1 MRPRLLVSLVVIAAS
16 VLVFAS
22 TSEATPPFRFQ
33 DTNSEFDPHFTT
45 CNGQD
50 ISLFTTGKIFG
61 AEFDDQD
68 GNVLRVIVHNRF
80 LDHFTNTV
88 TGEKLLNRG
97 TFQETFIPVDGS
109 QDLFTDTITGHV
121 FLATQPHHGIVI
133 HDSGRIIFNPDETEI
148 LFAAGHHDELIEHQ
162 FETLLCSALI

>member
-1 MRPRLLVSLVVIAAS
+1 MKPRLLVIPVLIAVSA
-16 VLVFAS
+16 LVFAS
-22 TSEATPPFRFQ
+22 PSQAARPFHFQ
-33 DTNSEFDPHFTT
+33 DTNSEFDPHFAT
-45 CNGQD
+45 CDGQG
-50 ISLFTTGKIFG
+50 ISLFTTGRTHGTTF
-61 AEFDDQD
+61 FDANGD
-68 GNVLRVIVHNRF
+68 VVRTIAHNRF
-80 LDHFTNTV
+80 LDHFRNTV

-148 LFAAGHHDELIEHQ
+148 LFVAGHHDELVEHR
-162 FETLLCSALI
+162 FEALLCSALT

>member
-1 MRPRLLVSLVVIAAS
+1 MRPRLLVTLVVAAACG
-16 VLVFAS
+16 LVFAAS
-22 TSEATPPFRFQ
+22 SQAARPFHFH

-45 CNGQD
+45 CDGAV
-50 ISLFTTGKIFG
+50 ISLFTTGRTFG
-61 AEFDDQD
+61 TTFSDKQ
-68 GNVLRVIVHNRF
+68 GNVVRTIVHNRF
-80 LDHFTNTV
+80 LDHFKNTV

-133 HDSGRIIFNPDETEI
+133 HDSGRVIFNPDETEV
-148 LFAAGHHDELIEHQ
+148 LFAAGHHAELVNHQ
-162 FETLLCSALI
+162 FEALLCSALT